1 MQVCISSTNKE
12 NPVWDSKNFF
22 RNWTFI
28 NVQLSIYK
36 IRIQIVFFE
45 KIDCEHNALICVF
58 L

>member
-1 MQVCISSTNKE
+1 MCISSTTRK

-36 IRIQIVFFE
+36 IGIQIVFFI
-45 KIDCEHNALICVF
+45 KTGCEHNALIRIF